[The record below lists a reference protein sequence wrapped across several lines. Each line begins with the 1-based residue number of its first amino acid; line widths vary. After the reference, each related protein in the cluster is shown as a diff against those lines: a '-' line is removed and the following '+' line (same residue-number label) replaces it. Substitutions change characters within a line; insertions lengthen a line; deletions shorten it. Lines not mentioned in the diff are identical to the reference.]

1 MVFRLNPYHA
11 CVSKKKSTQRYG
23 SRLGSRLGSWS
34 SEFEAGPGPI
44 AWRWLDRGSMVNPD
58 NWALDFGLYFHL
70 SPGCSDGMLA
80 GVCSWVG
87 KSPPKNAYKYNMEY
101 CLWCSA
107 NDVLYG
113 YITYIHMIN
122 YRCDGCKYIC
132 LCSLHAWIH
141 MSLKSSPCKCSPT
154 ASSSFENGRSA
165 VPFDRSLLD
174 SDLASVGPWVCCQM
188 GRKNP
193 GIFCIS
199 QNNIK
204 QELLIMINL

>member
-1 MVFRLNPYHA
+1 
-11 CVSKKKSTQRYG
+11 
-23 SRLGSRLGSWS
+23 
-34 SEFEAGPGPI
+34 
-44 AWRWLDRGSMVNPD
+44 MVNPD

-70 SPGCSDGMLA
+70 SPGCSNGMLV

-174 SDLASVGPWVCCQM
+174 SDLASVGLRGSVAKWAGKTLEFSASVKTTSN
-188 GRKNP
+188 KNCFP
-193 GIFCIS
+193 IHEMLKMFNIWLVHMTKDHKNDEIS
-199 QNNIK
+199 KAGKTFHPQVSLTSK
-204 QELLIMINL
+204 FKKKHD